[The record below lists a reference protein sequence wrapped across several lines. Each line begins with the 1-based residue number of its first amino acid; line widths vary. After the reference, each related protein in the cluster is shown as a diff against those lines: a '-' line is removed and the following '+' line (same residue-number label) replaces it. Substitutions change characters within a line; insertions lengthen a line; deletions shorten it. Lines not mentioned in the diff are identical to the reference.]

1 MKSGKGKSR
10 FALPAGLERSGLKR
24 RPVRVAEAI
33 REELA
38 GLLVK
43 KIRDPRLRGVLIT
56 SVEVSDD
63 LGHARVMYSFLGDGS
78 QADVARGLE
87 SCKGFFRSSLAR
99 VLELRH
105 VPALDFR
112 QDLSGLKQAEME
124 ELLKEIAEEDGTAS

>member
-1 MKSGKGKSR
+1 MKTGKGKSR
-10 FALPAGLERSGLKR
+10 FGLPAGLERSGLKR
-24 RPVRVAEAI
+24 RPARVAEAI

-43 KIRDPRLRGVLIT
+43 KIRDPRLSGVLIT

-63 LGHARVMYSFLGDGS
+63 LGHARVMYSVLGDET
-78 QADVARGLE
+78 QVEVARGLE

-105 VPALDFR
+105 VPVLDFR
-112 QDLSGLKQAEME
+112 QDISVRKQAEME
-124 ELLKEIAEEDGTAS
+124 ELLREIAREDGTAG